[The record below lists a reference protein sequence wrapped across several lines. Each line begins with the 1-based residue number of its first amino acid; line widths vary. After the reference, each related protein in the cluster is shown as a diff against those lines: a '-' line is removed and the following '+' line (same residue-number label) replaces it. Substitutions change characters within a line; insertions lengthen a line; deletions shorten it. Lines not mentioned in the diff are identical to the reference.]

1 MLEEDWTRSLSQMM
15 RVSVDA
21 VVLNDAVT
29 ASGAS
34 SLAKSTR
41 RSKQIS
47 RRYHHVQRVFRQR
60 VS

>member
-1 MLEEDWTRSLSQMM
+1 MLEEDWTRSLSQLM
-15 RVSVDA
+15 RVSVDT

-34 SLAKSTR
+34 SLAKSTL

-47 RRYHHVQRVFRQR
+47 RRYHHNEFFVN

>member
-15 RVSVDA
+15 RVSVDT
-21 VVLNDAVT
+21 VVLNDAGAVT

-47 RRYHHVQRVFRQR
+47 RRYHHNEFFVN